1 MGRTFA
7 IGDIHG
13 CYHTFKKLLFEVL
26 AVSTEDTI
34 YLLGDFID
42 RGPRSKKVLKLILKM
57 QQMGFHIKPLMGNHE
72 IMLLGSIFSPLKFQG
87 WMRSGGHST
96 LESFKVEHPANIKDK
111 YLDFITGLPF
121 LYETEQFIYVHGGL
135 NFEAENPLEEFE
147 VMPWI
152 RNGIIDKTKIGNR
165 RIIVGHTPST
175 LERINKS
182 LQEDRILL
190 DGGCVLVNANRELGY
205 LVALEIEKWQLH
217 TQQCIDF
224 NE

>member
-13 CYHTFKKLLFEVL
+13 CYRTFKKLLFEVL

-34 YLLGDFID
+34 YLLGDYID
-42 RGPRSKKVLKLILKM
+42 RGPRSRKVLKLILKM
-57 QQMGFHIKPLMGNHE
+57 KSMGFHIKPLMGNHE

-96 LESFKVEHPANIKDK
+96 LESFKVEHPANIKEK
-111 YLDFITGLPF
+111 YLDFITNLPF
-121 LYETEQFIYVHGGL
+121 FYETEDFIIVHGGL
-135 NFEAENPLEEFE
+135 NFDSEKPLEEFE
-147 VMPWI
+147 SMPWI

-165 RIIVGHTPST
+165 RIIVGHTPSP
-175 LERINKS
+175 LERIKKS

-190 DGGCVLVNANRELGY
+190 DGGCVLAKANRELGY
-205 LVALEIEKWQLH
+205 LVALELETMQLH

-224 NE
+224 DS